1 MTTSPGDSE
10 SSDQSAETA
19 GYIDD
24 SQLPEDLRP
33 DTEGLTD
40 EDRVGGGPDGDNAV
54 EPTGQPAQ
62 APAPETTDGDTSV
75 SEPTA

>member
-33 DTEGLTD
+33 DAEGLTD
-40 EDRVGGGPDGDNAV
+40 QDRVGGGPDGDNAV
-54 EPTGQPAQ
+54 EPMGQPTQ
-62 APAPETTDGDTSV
+62 APPPETTDGDTSV